1 MAEPYDL
8 TAYRRVRQHRADQ
21 ALIEMFAEILDK
33 PLERRDLTPEQ
44 TARRDTRLAQR
55 HRARAARRTSR

>member
-21 ALIEMFAEILDK
+21 ALIEMFAEILDA
-33 PLERRDLTPEQ
+33 PLERRELTPEQ
-44 TARRDTRLAQR
+44 QARRDARLAERRRQR
-55 HRARAARRTSR
+55 TPAV